1 MECSE
6 QRLSRILY
14 PYYVIVRIV
23 PGLAIRE
30 SYDQAV
36 VGVASLFL
44 FDFIIIILVGEV
56 TLKEGV
62 GSWAGQ

>member
-23 PGLAIRE
+23 LGLAIRE
-30 SYDQAV
+30 SYDQAAV
-36 VGVASLFL
+36 AVASLFL